1 MGVNIQ
7 ITDGKNASTIIGS
20 GSSRHIPI
28 AASGQ
33 IDGWKEQGLVL
44 RGGSSFTQQP
54 FAVGGGDRLFDTGS
68 LFCFAGTED
77 PDTQDNVVMVLW
89 GFPTNPQEDAS
100 GNGQLNAPPSAG
112 SLADGLIT
120 WLITLVA

>member
-28 AASGQ
+28 VAAGQ
-33 IDGWKEQGLVL
+33 IDGWREQSLVV
-44 RGGSSFTQQP
+44 RGGSSFKEQP
-54 FAVGGGDRLFDTGS
+54 FAVGSGDCLFDTGS
-68 LFCFAGTED
+68 LFCFVGAED

-89 GFPTNPQEDAS
+89 GFPANPQADIS
-100 GNGQLNAPPSAG
+100 GSGQLNSPPSAG
-112 SLADGLIT
+112 SLVDGPVT